1 MSKEKGNIERY
12 LEGDTKGMSSDEIG
26 LVESF
31 LKVAPMLSKN
41 LSDVKWSHR
50 EFKNKQR
57 KRLNAGHDSDWC

>member
-1 MSKEKGNIERY
+1 MSKEKGNSERY

-41 LSDVKWSHR
+41 LFDVRWSHR
-50 EFKNKQR
+50 EFKNK
-57 KRLNAGHDSDWC
+57 

>member
-12 LEGDTKGMSSDEIG
+12 LEGYTKGMSSDEIG

-50 EFKNKQR
+50 DFKNK
-57 KRLNAGHDSDWC
+57 